1 MTEFIRN
8 PLFGLSLTLGVYVL
22 SDKFLRKYKLPII
35 NPLVLSILVII
46 LFLHFSGISYQDY
59 NVGGNFL
66 TMMITPATVVLA
78 IPLYKNFHLLKE
90 NFFPVIAAILAG
102 IVANC
107 LVSVGIGYLF
117 TLKKAMVIS
126 LLPKSVTTAI
136 SVDLSHTMGGIN
148 AVTLAIVVSTG
159 IFGSL
164 IATHIFRLFKISS
177 PIAKGVA
184 LGSTSHAIGTA
195 KAIELGEIEGII
207 SGLAIGV
214 NGMLTVFLLPLLFQF
229 FTNLF

>member
-1 MTEFIRN
+1 MTEFFRN

-46 LFLHFSGISYQDY
+46 FLLHFSGISYQDY
-59 NVGGNFL
+59 NVGGSFL
-66 TMMITPATVVLA
+66 TMLITPATVALA

-90 NFFPVIAAILAG
+90 HFFPVIIAIVAG

-107 LVSVGIGYLF
+107 LVSVGIGYF
-117 TLKKAMVIS
+117 FALKKEMVIS

-136 SVDLSHTMGGIN
+136 SVDLSHTMGGVN

-164 IATHIFRLFKISS
+164 IASHVFRLFKMNS
-177 PIAKGVA
+177 PIARGVA

-207 SGLAIGV
+207 SGLAICV
-214 NGMLTVFLLPLLFQF
+214 NGILTVVLLPWLFQPF
-229 FTNLF
+229 AGLF

>member
-1 MTEFIRN
+1 MTEFFRN
-8 PLFGLSLTLGVYVL
+8 PLFGLSVTLGVYVL

-46 LFLHFSGISYQDY
+46 LFLHFSGIDYQDY
-59 NVGGNFL
+59 NVGGSFL
-66 TMMITPATVVLA
+66 TMLITPATVALA

-90 NFFPVIAAILAG
+90 NVFSVLAAIIAG

-107 LVSVGIGYLF
+107 LVSVGIGYF
-117 TLKKAMVIS
+117 FSLKKDMVIS

-136 SVDLSHTMGGIN
+136 SVDLSHSMGGVN

-164 IATHIFRLFKISS
+164 IATHIFRIFNIKS
-177 PIAKGVA
+177 PVARGVA

-195 KAIELGEIEGII
+195 KAIELGKIEGIV
-207 SGLAIGV
+207 SGLAICV
-214 NGMLTVFLLPLLFQF
+214 NGILTVSILPLLFQPF
-229 FTNLF
+229 AGLF

>member
-1 MTEFIRN
+1 LTELFHN
-8 PLFGLSLTLGVYVL
+8 PLFGLSLTIGVYVL
-22 SDKFLRKYKLPII
+22 SDKLLRKYKWPII

-46 LFLHFSGISYQDY
+46 FFLHFSGISYQEY
-59 NVGGNFL
+59 NVGGSFL
-66 TMMITPATVVLA
+66 TMLITPATVALA

-90 NFFPVIAAILAG
+90 NVFPVVLAIVVG

-117 TLKKAMVIS
+117 TLKKEMVIS

-164 IATHIFRLFKISS
+164 IAAHVFRLFKINS

-195 KAIELGEIEGII
+195 KAIEMGEIEGIV
-207 SGLAIGV
+207 SGLAICV
-214 NGMLTVFLLPLLFQF
+214 NGLLTVFLLPWVFQPFAGLF
-229 FTNLF
+229 